1 MQLVSGFA
9 PKTPTIEGGNI
20 EKTQSSDIEKNHLQ
34 RQAANA
40 GLKMEP
46 FIRKLIMGV
55 NISPRPPSNIVN
67 LIREVNRI
75 GNNINQIAKKVN
87 SEYCINQAQLD
98 EILHLL
104 GEIYREVKN

>member
-1 MQLVSGFA
+1 MANKIKMSVRLTEREY
-9 PKTPTIEGGNI
+9 K
-20 EKTQSSDIEKNHLQ
+20 HLK

-46 FIRKLIMGV
+46 FIRKLIMGE
-55 NISPRPPSNIVN
+55 NITPRPPSNIVN
-67 LIREVNRI
+67 LIREVNYI

-87 SEYCINQAQLD
+87 SENSVSQSQLE

>member
-1 MQLVSGFA
+1 MSVRLTEREY
-9 PKTPTIEGGNI
+9 K
-20 EKTQSSDIEKNHLQ
+20 HLK

-46 FIRKLIMGV
+46 FIRKLIMGE
-55 NISPRPPSNIVN
+55 NITPRPPSNIVN
-67 LIREVNRI
+67 LIREVNYI

-87 SEYCINQAQLD
+87 SENRVSQSQLE
-98 EILHLL
+98 EIMRLL

>member
-1 MQLVSGFA
+1 MRKRSQAVLIRL
-9 PKTPTIEGGNI
+9 TDN
-20 EKTQSSDIEKNHLQ
+20 EKNYLQ

-46 FIRKLIMGV
+46 FIRKLIMGAD
-55 NISPRPPSNIVN
+55 ITPRPPSNIIN
-67 LIREVNRI
+67 LIREVNYI

-87 SEYCINQAQLD
+87 SENRVNQSQLE
-98 EILHLL
+98 EIMRLL

>member
-1 MQLVSGFA
+1 MDKKIKMSVRLTEREY
-9 PKTPTIEGGNI
+9 K
-20 EKTQSSDIEKNHLQ
+20 HLKC
-34 RQAANA
+34 QAANA

-55 NISPRPPSNIVN
+55 DITPRPPDNIVN
-67 LIREVNRI
+67 LIREVNYI

-87 SEYCINQAQLD
+87 SENRVNQSQLE

>member
-1 MQLVSGFA
+1 MANKIKMSVRLTEREY
-9 PKTPTIEGGNI
+9 K
-20 EKTQSSDIEKNHLQ
+20 HLK

-46 FIRKLIMGV
+46 FIRKLIMGE
-55 NISPRPPSNIVN
+55 NITPRPPDNIVN
-67 LIREVNRI
+67 LIREVNYI

-87 SEYCINQAQLD
+87 SENRVSQSQLE
-98 EILHLL
+98 EIMRLL

>member
-1 MQLVSGFA
+1 MDKKIKMSVRLTEREY
-9 PKTPTIEGGNI
+9 K
-20 EKTQSSDIEKNHLQ
+20 HLKY
-34 RQAANA
+34 QAANA

-55 NISPRPPSNIVN
+55 DITPRPPSNIIN
-67 LIREVNRI
+67 LIREINYI

-87 SEYCINQAQLD
+87 SENRVNQSQLE

>member
-1 MQLVSGFA
+1 MRKRSQAVLIRL
-9 PKTPTIEGGNI
+9 TDN
-20 EKTQSSDIEKNHLQ
+20 EKNHLQ

-55 NISPRPPSNIVN
+55 DITPRPPDNIVN
-67 LIREVNRI
+67 LIREVNYI

-87 SEYCINQAQLD
+87 SENSVNQSQLE
-98 EILHLL
+98 EIMRLL

>member
-1 MQLVSGFA
+1 MRNRNQAVLIRL
-9 PKTPTIEGGNI
+9 TDN
-20 EKTQSSDIEKNHLQ
+20 EKNHLQ
-34 RQAANA
+34 RQASNA

-55 NISPRPPSNIVN
+55 NITPRPPSNIIN

-87 SEYCINQAQLD
+87 SENCINQTQLD

>member
-1 MQLVSGFA
+1 MANKIKMSVRLTEREY
-9 PKTPTIEGGNI
+9 K
-20 EKTQSSDIEKNHLQ
+20 HLK

-46 FIRKLIMGV
+46 FIRKLIMGE
-55 NISPRPPSNIVN
+55 NITPRPPSNIVN
-67 LIREVNRI
+67 LIREVNYI

-87 SEYCINQAQLD
+87 SENRVSQSQLE
-98 EILHLL
+98 EIMRLL

>member
-1 MQLVSGFA
+1 LEAVILRKRSQAVLIRL
-9 PKTPTIEGGNI
+9 TDN
-20 EKTQSSDIEKNHLQ
+20 EKNHLQ

-55 NISPRPPSNIVN
+55 DITPRPPDNIVN
-67 LIREVNRI
+67 LIREVNYI

-87 SEYCINQAQLD
+87 SENSVNQSQLE
-98 EILHLL
+98 EIMRLL